1 MEDIGEVKRSRQKL
15 WLLRVNQKVAKR
27 WVLRKNLPSLGMRF
41 AGRLALP
48 MMHDGSV
55 TGRANPPRRMSRLS
69 FSAESKLE
77 LLSTFVTTES
87 FFGTRFR

>member
-1 MEDIGEVKRSRQKL
+1 VEDIGEVKRSRQKL

-55 TGRANPPRRMSRLS
+55 TDAAADEPPQFFSRIKAGA
-69 FSAESKLE
+69 FIY
-77 LLSTFVTTES
+77 
-87 FFGTRFR
+87 FRNY